1 MPVSVHSLEI
11 TMATQAQ
18 AQSEYFNLHVSGVGY
33 LSRVRWVGNNSR
45 SGGRRSEPF
54 LSCAI
59 NALRGNSDDPQYTYF
74 DLKVN
79 GSDAIE
85 IIRNLEKAANEGRKV
100 VVSFKAGD
108 IYVHQYD
115 RQVRDAQGG
124 QSNTTEKAALIKG
137 RLILINTAKVDGE
150 LVYRRERE
158 EPDTAGNDGDAQV
171 AAHPGPDQ
179 DDPAGFPTEDRY
191 EGRHEGRQLARNFVG
206 EPRREQR
213 WSRRIRG

>member
-1 MPVSVHSLEI
+1 
-11 TMATQAQ
+11 MANQVQ

-124 QSNTTEKAALIKG
+124 QSNKTEKAALVKG

-158 EPDTAGNDGDAQV
+158 EPGASGEDGNSQATSH
-171 AAHPGPDQ
+171 AGPDREE
-179 DDPAGFPTEDRY
+179 PARVQREDRY
-191 EGRHEGRQLARNFVG
+191 EDREEDRHQGRPQSRNFVS
-206 EPRREQR
+206 EPRRERR
-213 WSRRIRG
+213 WSRSTRG

>member
-1 MPVSVHSLEI
+1 
-11 TMATQAQ
+11 MANQAQ
-18 AQSEYFNLHVSGVGY
+18 AQAQTQSEYFNLHVSGVGY

-59 NALRGNSDDPQYTYF
+59 NALRGSSDDPQYTYF

-100 VVSFKAGD
+100 IVSFKAGD

-124 QSNTTEKAALIKG
+124 QSNKTEKAALVKG

-158 EPDTAGNDGDAQV
+158 EPGAGGEDGDSHATSH
-171 AAHPGPDQ
+171 AGPDQ
-179 DDPAGFPTEDRY
+179 EEPARARQEDRY
-191 EGRHEGRQLARNFVG
+191 EDREEERQQGRPHSRNFVS
-206 EPRREQR
+206 EPRRERR
-213 WSRRIRG
+213 WSRSTRG

>member
-1 MPVSVHSLEI
+1 
-11 TMATQAQ
+11 MATQAQ
-18 AQSEYFNLHVSGVGY
+18 AQSEYFNLHVSGIGY

-59 NALRGNSDDPQYTYF
+59 NALRGSSDDPQYTYF

-100 VVSFKAGD
+100 IVSFKAGD

-137 RLILINTAKVDGE
+137 RLILINTARVDGE

-158 EPDTAGNDGDAQV
+158 EPDTAGDDGDAQGT
-171 AAHPGPDQ
+171 AHPGPDR
-179 DDPAGFPTEDRY
+179 DDPAELPPQDRY
-191 EGRHEGRQLARNFVG
+191 ETRHEGRQQARNFVS

-213 WSRRIRG
+213 WSRRTRG